1 MKIKQSYQ
9 SLNIHTFAQRAEDP
23 KNLPSTSGSKKRPAS
38 PNQTEKTMP
47 SSSETGA
54 RSSAK
59 GKYNGVLPSSS
70 DDSSSAEDTTTRRR
84 SSDTT
89 NYHHK
94 TSARSSA
101 KSKYDGVL
109 ADSSDGISSDKDNT
123 TRRRSSN
130 TSNSPQVATRPS
142 ERPAK
147 KLRFDPATVG
157 SSSSSHDGIP
167 EVPAVEE
174 AGEGYT
180 PRFKPDKNRKA
191 HTQSSAPATNL
202 PMPSSSHPTQ
212 PPVRASAPILSRKP
226 PDRPPQPVAP
236 ANQMQ
241 QVGGSPFCLF
251 ELPKNSEGLLD
262 VASSSPITSDFVS
275 MVVDRKGC
283 TKVAYL
289 KGPSGN

>member
-38 PNQTEKTMP
+38 LNQTEKTMP

-54 RSSAK
+54 RSLAK
-59 GKYNGVLPSSS
+59 G
-70 DDSSSAEDTTTRRR
+70 
-84 SSDTT
+84 
-89 NYHHK
+89 
-94 TSARSSA
+94 
-101 KSKYDGVL
+101 
-109 ADSSDGISSDKDNT
+109 
-123 TRRRSSN
+123 
-130 TSNSPQVATRPS
+130 
-142 ERPAK
+142 
-147 KLRFDPATVG
+147 
-157 SSSSSHDGIP
+157 
-167 EVPAVEE
+167 E

-202 PMPSSSHPTQ
+202 PMPSSSHQTQ
-212 PPVRASAPILSRKP
+212 PPVRASAPILSRRP

-262 VASSSPITSDFVS
+262 VASSSPITSDLVS

-289 KGPSGN
+289 KGLSGN